1 MPNLPKRPRDP
12 SQLARLLVEMA
23 SGEKP
28 NDKPQVLQA
37 LAERERRKALQRGG
51 QAKR

>member
-12 SQLARLLVEMA
+12 AQLAKLMVDMA

-28 NDKPQVLQA
+28 NDKPQVLEA
-37 LAERERRKALQRGG
+37 LAERERREALARG
-51 QAKR
+51 KR